1 MATYSA
7 SSSDT
12 HAEHP
17 IQDVNAY
24 SNDVTHSEG
33 RKEGKASGEDVQ
45 YLVSFDIG
53 DPKNPQNWS
62 KARRWYLT
70 ILGGMLVLNATFSSS
85 APSGIAAALTE
96 EFKLSEEVVT
106 LTISLFVAGYCV
118 GPLLWGP
125 LSEEFGRRPVFIVSF
140 FVYTMFQIG
149 MALAKNTASL
159 LVFRFLG
166 GVFAASPLTNS
177 GALISDIWD
186 AKIRGKALAIFT
198 LAPFAGP
205 ALGPT
210 VAGFIYVSGTSWRWL
225 FWVLTIF
232 AGVCWILIVFTLPE
246 TYAPIILV
254 QKARQKRKEGDTRCY
269 APMEVT
275 KKTVGQQVEH
285 VLARPFRM
293 LFQEPMLFAATIY
306 MSFVY
311 GCLYLLFEAYP
322 IVFTEGHGFSA
333 GISGLMYLPLMLGGV
348 TAVTTYLLTF
358 NPRYER
364 EVQRCSPHPV
374 APEFRMEMALIAAPI
389 YAASFF
395 WFAWT
400 SSPSISF
407 WAPLVAGGAMGF
419 GICWIFLSLFNYIID
434 TYLMAAASALA
445 ANTVVRSL
453 FGAGFPL
460 FASQMYVKL
469 GPQWASSLLGFVSL
483 AMVPIPF
490 VFLKFGARLRQK
502 SKHAVAKH
510 PSSRPNESSI
520 SSA

>member
-1 MATYSA
+1 MSA
-7 SSSDT
+7 RSSSWSDT
-12 HAEHP
+12 RAHHQVQSHNM
-17 IQDVNAY
+17 IVN
-24 SNDVTHSEG
+24 SDNTSQLEG
-33 RKEGKASGEDVQ
+33 RKEGNVTVDEDK
-45 YLVSFDIG
+45 YLVTFDID

-62 KARRWYLT
+62 DARRWYLT
-70 ILGGMLVLNATFSSS
+70 FLAGMLVLNATFSSS
-85 APSGIAAALTE
+85 APSGIADALVE
-96 EFKLSEEVVT
+96 EFALSEEVVT

-125 LSEEFGRRPVFIVSF
+125 LSEELGRRPVFIFSF
-140 FVYTMFQIG
+140 FVYTMFQVG
-149 MALAKNTASL
+149 MALSKNTASL

-186 AKIRGKALAIFT
+186 ARTRGNALAIFT
-198 LAPFAGP
+198 VAPFVGP

-225 FWVLTIF
+225 FWILTIF

-246 TYAPIILV
+246 TYAPILLL
-254 QKARQKRKEGDTRCY
+254 QKARHMRQEGDTRCY

-275 KKTVGQQVEH
+275 EKTLSQQIEN
-285 VLARPFRM
+285 VLARPFQM
-293 LFQEPMLFAATIY
+293 LFQEPMLLAATAY

-311 GCLYLLFEAYP
+311 GCLYLLFEAFP
-322 IVFTEGHGFSA
+322 IVFTEGHGFNA

-348 TAVTTYLLTF
+348 MAVIIYLLTF
-358 NPRYER
+358 SPRYER
-364 EVQRCSPHPV
+364 EVRRCSPDPV
-374 APEFRMEMALIAAPI
+374 VPEFRIEMALIAAPI

-407 WAPLVAGGAMGF
+407 WAPLIAGGAMGF
-419 GICWIFLSLFNYIID
+419 GISWIFLSLFNYIID
-434 TYLMAAASALA
+434 TYLMTAASALA
-445 ANTVVRSL
+445 ANTVARSL

-460 FASQMYVKL
+460 FANQMYVKL

-490 VFLKFGARLRQK
+490 IFLKFGAKLREK
-502 SKHAVAKH
+502 SKHAVAK
-510 PSSRPNESSI
+510 
-520 SSA
+520 

>member
-1 MATYSA
+1 MTV
-7 SSSDT
+7 D
-12 HAEHP
+12 
-17 IQDVNAY
+17 
-24 SNDVTHSEG
+24 SNDGYQAKGT
-33 RKEGKASGEDVQ
+33 KEQEKSVEDEK
-45 YLVSFDIG
+45 YLISFDID

-70 ILGGMLVLNATFSSS
+70 ILGGLLVLNATFSSS
-85 APSGIAAALTE
+85 APSGVAEALIE

-125 LSEEFGRRPVFIVSF
+125 LSEEFGRRPIFIISF

-149 MALAKNTASL
+149 MALSKNTASL

-186 AKIRGKALAIFT
+186 VKTRGKALAVFT
-198 LAPFAGP
+198 VAPFAGP

-225 FWVLTIF
+225 FWILTIF

-254 QKARQKRKEGDTRCY
+254 QKASQKRKEGDARCY

-275 KKTVGQQVEH
+275 KKTLSQQVEN

-293 LFQEPMLFAATIY
+293 LFQEPMLLAATVY

-322 IVFTEGHGFSA
+322 IVFTEGHGFNA

-348 TAVTTYLLTF
+348 TAVITYLLTF
-358 NPRYER
+358 SPRYER
-364 EVQRCSPHPV
+364 EVQRCAPNPV
-374 APEFRMEMALIAAPI
+374 PPEFRIEMALIAAPV

-400 SSPSISF
+400 SSPAISF
-407 WAPLVAGGAMGF
+407 WAPLIAGGAMGF
-419 GICWIFLSLFNYIID
+419 GISWIFLSLFNYIID
-434 TYLMAAASALA
+434 TYLMMAASALA

-460 FASQMYVKL
+460 FASQMYDKL
-469 GPQWASSLLGFVSL
+469 GPQWASSLLGFISL

-490 VFLKFGARLRQK
+490 VFLRFGAALREK
-502 SKHAVAKH
+502 SKYAVAKQ
-510 PSSRPNESSI
+510 PSTRPKESSI
-520 SSA
+520 TSV